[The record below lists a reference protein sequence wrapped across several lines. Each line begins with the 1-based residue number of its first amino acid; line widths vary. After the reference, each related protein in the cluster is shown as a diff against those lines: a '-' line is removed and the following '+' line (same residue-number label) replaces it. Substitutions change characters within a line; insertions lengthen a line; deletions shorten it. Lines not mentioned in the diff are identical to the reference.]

1 MPTQAKAAVIDEI
14 TERFQNS
21 SAAVL
26 TEYRGLTVAQL
37 TQLRRSLGEGSS
49 YAVVKNTLTKRAA
62 DSVGFSD
69 LAPLLNGPTAIAF
82 IEGDPVVAAK
92 AIRDFARANPMLVVK
107 GGVVEGRTVDAR
119 EVTRLA
125 DVESREVLL
134 ARLAG
139 AMKGNLTKAA
149 GLFQAPLS
157 QMARLAEALKE
168 KKEADTPA
176 ADAPAAEAPAAE
188 AAEAEAPAED
198 AAAAADTTTDTD
210 AAADAETSAP
220 ASTD

>member
-1 MPTQAKAAVIDEI
+1 MPTQAKAAVIEEI

-37 TQLRRSLGEGSS
+37 TQLRRSLGAGSS
-49 YAVVKNTLTKRAA
+49 YSVVKNTLTKRAA

-69 LAPLLNGPTAIAF
+69 LTPLLTGPTAIAF
-82 IEGDPVVAAK
+82 IEGDPVMAAK
-92 AIRDFARANPMLVVK
+92 AIRDFARANPALVVK

-157 QMARLAEALKE
+157 QVARLAAALQE
-168 KKEADTPA
+168 KKAAEAPEAPA
-176 ADAPAAEAPAAE
+176 ADAPAAEAPA
-188 AAEAEAPAED
+188 EAPADTAGDD
-198 AAAAADTTTDTD
+198 ATAADTTPDTDAAAADT
-210 AAADAETSAP
+210 A